1 MPFASV
7 LRSAKLR
14 PMTRS
19 DAAMS
24 ETPYRS
30 NEVIAALAA
39 ACLGLLACFDLVS
52 TLGVAVF
59 LAGIGELGA
68 SPDRDLADVGTL
80 IRGLSALV
88 QLAVAPFAVV
98 FFCMFMFRANKN
110 ARALGAGGMQFTP
123 GWTVGWFFVPFAHL
137 WMPFKAASEV
147 WRASDPRA
155 DTDDVAWWSARLG
168 LLVPAW
174 WACWIGGTL
183 IGNTSSQL
191 LRHGYEA
198 AAGWMGLIGMPLQ
211 ALAGVLAAT
220 VVLRLRA
227 RQGRKHRDRARAAR
241 EPAESPADFADSAPV
256 Y

>member
-1 MPFASV
+1 
-7 LRSAKLR
+7 
-14 PMTRS
+14 MTRS
-19 DAAMS
+19 DAALS
-24 ETPYRS
+24 ENSYRS

-39 ACLGLLACFDLVS
+39 ACLSLFACFDLAS
-52 TLGVAVF
+52 TLGVAIF

-68 SPDRDLADVGTL
+68 SPDRDLAEVGTL
-80 IRGLSALV
+80 IRGLSALA
-88 QLAVAPFAVV
+88 QLAVYPFAVV
-98 FFCMFMFRANKN
+98 LFCMFMFRASKN

-123 GWTVGWFFVPFAHL
+123 GWTVGWFFIPFAHL
-137 WMPFKAASEV
+137 WMPFRATSEV

-155 DTDDVAWWSARLG
+155 DTEADDVAWWSARLG
-168 LLVPAW
+168 PLIPMW

-198 AAGWMGLIGMPLQ
+198 TAGWVGLIGMPLQ

-220 VVLRLRA
+220 VVLRLQA
-227 RQGRKHRDRARAAR
+227 RQARKHRDRADAAR
-241 EPAESPADFADSAPV
+241 AIAESPADSAESAPA